1 MAPSPHQGL
10 WGAFARQFQ
19 LAPNARL
26 PCHSSLPSCLADPA
40 APQNLPRANGACFRR
55 PSVLRT
61 KVIPAGAYAGD
72 GGARQSFASPDF
84 RRARQK
90 DAHRLTRAR
99 PSHGLPRPERWAKR
113 PAHRRQPPPDRRA
126 SPQPRDA
133 ARDVVAQQVRSHPA
147 CWRAMLVLARGRAR
161 LTSGIRPLMTFS

>member
-40 APQNLPRANGACFRR
+40 APQNLPGANGACFRR

-133 ARDVVAQQVRSHPA
+133 ARGCCCPA
-147 CWRAMLVLARGRAR
+147 GSASIRLAGGPCWRWRGAAPGSPA
-161 LTSGIRPLMTFS
+161 TSAPS